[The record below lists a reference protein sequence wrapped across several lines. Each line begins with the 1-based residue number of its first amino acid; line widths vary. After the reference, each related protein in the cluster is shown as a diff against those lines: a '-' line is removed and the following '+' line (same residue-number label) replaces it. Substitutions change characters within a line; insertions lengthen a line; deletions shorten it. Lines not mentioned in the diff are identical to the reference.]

1 MATELRRSTRLAT
14 RKASDASEYAESK
27 LPLTKRVR
35 KAPKTDA
42 PKKVATDAPKK
53 VVTEAPKK
61 EAGAAKKVETPK
73 KAAAAEASTG
83 PGGELQVGDVL
94 PEITLK
100 NQDQAD
106 VKLSDVVKKNKIVVL
121 FAYPKAS
128 TPGCTRQACGFRDNY
143 QELQKHAVVFGIS
156 ADSVKSQKSFQQKQK
171 LPFDLLSDPKREL
184 IGALGARKT
193 AQTGVIRSHWVF
205 VDGKLGSKRIKISP
219 EMSIADGLSEVLLF
233 AKKSLAGNP
242 GKT

>member
-14 RKASDASEYAESK
+14 RKASETSEYADSK

-35 KAPKTDA
+35 KGPKAEA
-42 PKKVATDAPKK
+42 PKKVI
-53 VVTEAPKK
+53 TEAPKK
-61 EAGAAKKVETPK
+61 VIAEAPKKAAVEVPKKVETPK
-73 KAAAAEASTG
+73 KVAAVSTEDSAKTAH
-83 PGGELQVGDVL
+83 ELQVGDVL

-100 NQDQAD
+100 NQDQVD
-106 VKLSDVVKKNKIVVL
+106 VKLSDVVKNNKIVVL

-156 ADSVKSQKSFQQKQK
+156 ADSVKSQKSFQQKQR

-184 IGALGARKT
+184 IGVLGARKT
-193 AQTGVIRSHWVF
+193 AQSGVIRSHWVF
-205 VDGKLGSKRIKISP
+205 VNGKLESKRIKISP
-219 EMSIADGLSEVLLF
+219 EVSIADGISEVLQF
-233 AKKSLAGNP
+233 AKK
-242 GKT
+242 